1 MDTLVAF
8 GISFKN
14 HLFFYYLAYFCYY
27 SLVLL
32 YFLVLFI
39 GRIIL
44 FMGFIVFYILVHLT
58 ITSRN
63 NLSKELVN
71 GFSFFFFFGWEN
83 CKRFWLSMLINNVF
97 KTGLWKH
104 FCIWWSKLWFCRFVL
119 IKVEVHLNLL
129 HFWDY
134 K

>member
-1 MDTLVAF
+1 MDTLAAF

-71 GFSFFFFFGWEN
+71 GFSFFFFFLAEKIVNDSG
-83 CKRFWLSMLINNVF
+83 
-97 KTGLWKH
+97 
-104 FCIWWSKLWFCRFVL
+104 
-119 IKVEVHLNLL
+119 
-129 HFWDY
+129 
-134 K
+134 